1 MQDPKP
7 GLQRPPADPRIPVT
21 LITGYLGAGK
31 TTVLNRLLATTEAGR
46 VAVIVNEFGEIGLDH
61 DLVSETTEEMVL
73 MQSGC
78 LCCSV
83 RGDLVETLVDLGR
96 RRANGQLPFDRVVI
110 ETTGLADPAPIQ
122 HTLVL
127 DRAVAGQFL
136 LDGVV
141 TVVCAATGMRTLDAG
156 FEAVGQAAVADLIVL
171 TKGDL
176 ATPQD
181 LAALEARLARLNP
194 AARRLR
200 ADHGRVAPGA
210 LFGLGALRGDV
221 TSEQG
226 HGWAGLAAAPAL
238 RPGQVPGLS
247 TNLGLSDADRAALPD
262 SLTGLLRPRAAELPA
277 APAAR
282 HDDRITALA
291 ATLDAPVS
299 SELLGLWRESLVWLN
314 GPNILR
320 FKAIVHTTDDTHPFA
335 VHGVQHIFHP
345 PVPLPHWPSGDR
357 TSRFV
362 LIGRDLDP
370 ALLEDSL
377 GFLRTGFGTPDDPDA
392 RVVLHSLDDPS
403 VPSNR

>member
-1 MQDPKP
+1 MQDPHP
-7 GLQRPPADPRIPVT
+7 GPQRPPADPRIPVT

-31 TTVLNRLLATTEAGR
+31 TTVLNRLLATAEAGR
-46 VAVIVNEFGEIGLDH
+46 VAVIVNEIGQIGLDH

-83 RGDLVETLVDLGR
+83 RGDLVATLADLGR
-96 RRANGQLPFDRVVI
+96 RRANGQLAFDRVVI

-127 DRAVAGQFL
+127 DPGVAGQFL

-141 TVVCAATGMRTLDAG
+141 TVICAATGMRTLDAG
-156 FEAVGQAAVADLIVL
+156 FEAVGQVAVADLLLI
-171 TKGDL
+171 TKADL
-176 ATPQD
+176 VPPQA
-181 LAALEARLARLNP
+181 LAGLEARLARLNP

-221 TSEQG
+221 TPEQG

-238 RPGQVPGLS
+238 QPGQVPGLS
-247 TNLGLSDADRAALPD
+247 TNLGISDADRAALPD
-262 SLTGLLRPRAAELPA
+262 SLTGLLRPRAAERPPA
-277 APAAR
+277 PPTAR
-282 HDDRITALA
+282 HDDRITSLA
-291 ATLDAPVS
+291 ATLDEPVS
-299 SELLGLWRESLVWLN
+299 SELLGLWLESLVWLN

-320 FKAIVHTTDDTHPFA
+320 FKAIVHTTDDPHPFA

-392 RVVLHSLDDPS
+392 RVVLHTLD
-403 VPSNR
+403 RELF